1 MEQEKAGWQRSVS
14 IKMLTSKENR
24 FVVAI
29 LKTKTIRPQRQISN
43 TLVGEGRK
51 ERSRIGNELDRI
63 SSIFKIEGSTV
74 LARSMVRL
82 LGQLQMSF
90 RFDSAGKLVFKLVLT
105 CCILLFCLDGL
116 AAFTFGQEPELNLKA
131 RQRVFLNNL
140 SLLEK
145 KLLVLSDFERDRNR
159 SRSELLKKGLQLA
172 QAKELLFRVR
182 NATQLIEGGKSTDLR
197 KAIEIQKSVLI
208 DLESLYSLLESE
220 NPQKSAR
227 DKQKKIRKRIDR
239 IEQIIRQ
246 QQAIRDGV
254 ETDADFN
261 RVKSLQ
267 ENVKRQTTEVQ
278 SEVESEI
285 KSEIDQK
292 KESSGAERE
301 VVAPAENN
309 HTPDSNLK
317 PEPGAKSTGNEKGK
331 ARSPEQRIAKNLGDA
346 LKRMSDVGRKL
357 ASKKLADAKA
367 KMEEAEEQLE
377 QAKTELENILRQER
391 EQEIESTLR
400 TLEERFKLMLQMQLE
415 LNSKTLTLAAAEKTE
430 SEKAIESFGIA
441 SLQKKGMLEAD
452 KALLMLNE
460 EGSSFAI
467 AGTLR
472 QIRSDMEKIK
482 ERLEVAKVDSITE
495 ALQKDVAGGLN
506 DLVAAL
512 QTEQKE
518 NGKSQ
523 NGRAPSGEKTT
534 QTVEQRPLL
543 QKIAEL
549 KIIRQVQLRINARH
563 KLYANKLKGKT
574 TPEENE
580 TLAGLTKELS
590 KRQKLLQEMTI
601 KLNSETQST
610 RSP

>member
-1 MEQEKAGWQRSVS
+1 MVSVK
-14 IKMLTSKENR
+14 ILTSKENR

-29 LKTKTIRPQRQISN
+29 LKTKTVRPQRQISN
-43 TLVGEGRK
+43 TIVGEGRE

-63 SSIFKIEGSTV
+63 SSIFDIEESTV
-74 LARSMVRL
+74 LARSMVRF
-82 LGQLQMSF
+82 LGQLQMAF
-90 RFDSAGKLVFKLVLT
+90 RFDLAGKLVFNVVLS
-105 CCILLFCLDGL
+105 CCILLVCLDGL

-172 QAKELLFRVR
+172 QAKELLLRVR

-261 RVKSLQ
+261 RVKLLQ

-285 KSEIDQK
+285 DQQKEFDGNVKKAEEAKSGEEGQTPPPN
-292 KESSGAERE
+292 AT
-301 VVAPAENN
+301 PAEESKS
-309 HTPDSNLK
+309 PDGQQR
-317 PEPGAKSTGNEKGK
+317 EAK
-331 ARSPEQRIAKNLGDA
+331 SPEQRIAKNLGDA
-346 LKRMSDVGRKL
+346 SKRMSDVGRKL
-357 ASKKLADAKA
+357 ESKKLADAKA

-415 LNSKTLTLAAAEKTE
+415 LNSKTVTLAAAQKTE

-495 ALQKDVAGGLN
+495 ALQKDVSGGLN

-518 NGKSQ
+518 NEKSQ
-523 NGRAPSGEKTT
+523 NGRAPSGENTT
-534 QTVEQRPLL
+534 QTVDQRPLL

-563 KLYANKLKGKT
+563 KLYANKLKGNT

-590 KRQKLLQEMTI
+590 ERQKLLQEMTI
-601 KLNSETQST
+601 KLSSETQST